1 MLKNIRQSLNSL
13 SKNLFEPVTL
23 IDADDLRNQKAEVDD
38 KAFEETIKNINKTLK
53 QVANYNTFCVLLEGF
68 DYDSYF
74 SDAIIEEFKDRGY
87 VVKEKEGY
95 DYSEHN
101 YNKYI
106 IVDWS

>member
-1 MLKNIRQSLNSL
+1 MFKTIRQSLNSL
-13 SKNLFEPVTL
+13 SENLFEPISL
-23 IDADDLRNQKAEVDD
+23 IPADELRNKKAEVDD

-74 SDAIIEEFKDRGY
+74 SDAIIEEFKYRGY

>member
-1 MLKNIRQSLNSL
+1 MLKNIRQSLNNL
-13 SKNLFEPVTL
+13 SEILFEPVAL
-23 IDADDLRNQKAEVDD
+23 IHADDLRKQKAEVDD